1 MKRFSKLLSIGG
13 ICLILHLVISTQ
25 AHAATPLLQ
34 QTSSYSVLGPPTVS
48 VPLINQVLASYH
60 SPAAGKGQAL
70 FDDGVKYGVDP
81 VFALAFFMH
90 ESSFGTT
97 GVAQFTLSLGNLRC
111 ISAYSCYNGYSSFPT
126 WEAGFDAWYSLI
138 RDVYVDAWH
147 LSTVEQIIPTY
158 APASD
163 HNDVAGY
170 ISAVESAVDSWR
182 TGQIAEFGSVHQVPT
197 ISSTPPVVA
206 STATAVGPTAKTT
219 RTPYAADQYSILG
232 KPSVDGAFINQ
243 ILAQYHS
250 PAAGK
255 GPLFFAEGVKYGI
268 DPIYPLAFFML
279 DSIFGTEGLSRVT
292 HSLGPLPTPTTVTC
306 HCQDFHGYRRYAT
319 WDESIADWFQY
330 IHDGYVKQMGLT
342 TVSQIVSVY
351 LRTNDTSAIRF
362 TIKEIEHRVDLW
374 HNAQAQ
380 TPST

>member
-13 ICLILHLVISTQ
+13 ICLILHLVIATQ
-25 AHAATPLLQ
+25 AHADTSLLH
-34 QTSSYSVLGPPTVS
+34 QTSSYSVLGAPTVS
-48 VPLINQVLASYH
+48 VPLINRVLAFYH

-111 ISAYSCYNGYSSFPT
+111 ISAYSCYNGFSSFPT

-138 RDVYVDAWH
+138 RVVYVDTWH

-170 ISAVESAVDSWR
+170 ISALESAVDTWR
-182 TGQIAEFGSVHQVPT
+182 AGQIAEFGSVHQVPT
-197 ISSTPPVVA
+197 VSSTPPVI
-206 STATAVGPTAKTT
+206 TPTAVGPTANTT
-219 RTPYAADQYSILG
+219 RTPYPADQYSILG

-243 ILAQYHS
+243 ILTQYHS

-255 GPLFFAEGVKYGI
+255 GQLFFAEGVKYGI
-268 DPIYPLAFFML
+268 DPIYALAFFML
-279 DSIFGTEGLSRVT
+279 DSIFGTEGLSLAT

-306 HCQDFHGYRRYAT
+306 QCQDFHGYRRYAT
-319 WDESIADWFQY
+319 WDASISDWFQY
-330 IHDGYVKQMGLT
+330 IHDDYVKQMGLT
-342 TVSQIVSVY
+342 TVSQVVSIY
-351 LRTNDTSAIRF
+351 LKTNDTSAIRF
-362 TIKEIEHRVDLW
+362 TIKQIERRVDLW
-374 HNAQAQ
+374 RNAKAQ

>member
-13 ICLILHLVISTQ
+13 ICLILHLVIATQ
-25 AHAATPLLQ
+25 AHADTSLLH
-34 QTSSYSVLGPPTVS
+34 QTSSYSVLGAPTVS
-48 VPLINQVLASYH
+48 VPLINRVLAFYH

-97 GVAQFTLSLGNLRC
+97 GVAQFTHSLGNLRC
-111 ISAYSCYNGYSSFPT
+111 ISAYSCYNGFSSFPT

-138 RDVYVDAWH
+138 RVVYVDTWH

-170 ISAVESAVDSWR
+170 ISALESAVDTWR
-182 TGQIAEFGSVHQVPT
+182 AGQIAEFGSVHQVPT
-197 ISSTPPVVA
+197 VSSTPPVI
-206 STATAVGPTAKTT
+206 TPTAVGPTANTT
-219 RTPYAADQYSILG
+219 RTPYPADQYNILG

-243 ILAQYHS
+243 ILTQYHS

-255 GPLFFAEGVKYGI
+255 GQLFFEEGVKYGI
-268 DPIYPLAFFML
+268 DPIYALAFFMR
-279 DSIFGTEGLSRVT
+279 DSIFGIQGLALVT

-306 HCQDFHGYRRYAT
+306 HCQDFQGYRSYAS

-330 IHDGYVKQMGLT
+330 MHDYYVQQRGLT

-351 LRTNDTSAIRF
+351 LRTKDTSAIDF

-374 HNAQAQ
+374 RKAQAQ

>member
-25 AHAATPLLQ
+25 AHADTLRLQ
-34 QTSSYSVLGPPTVS
+34 QASSYSVLGPPTVS
-48 VPLINQVLASYH
+48 VALINRVLAFYQ
-60 SPAAGKGQAL
+60 SPASGKGQAL

-97 GVAQFTLSLGNLRC
+97 GVAQFTHSLGNLRC
-111 ISAYSCYNGYSSFPT
+111 ISAYSCYNGFSSFPT

-138 RDVYVDAWH
+138 RVVYVDTWH

-170 ISAVESAVDSWR
+170 ISAVESAVDTWR
-182 TGQIAEFGSVHQVPT
+182 AGQIAEFGSVHQVPT
-197 ISSTPPVVA
+197 VSSTPPVI
-206 STATAVGPTAKTT
+206 TPTAVGPTANTT
-219 RTPYAADQYSILG
+219 RTPYPADQYNILG
-232 KPSVDGAFINQ
+232 KPGVDGAFINQ
-243 ILAQYHS
+243 ILTQYHS

-255 GPLFFAEGVKYGI
+255 GQLFFAEGVKYGI
-268 DPIYPLAFFML
+268 DPIYALAFFML
-279 DSIFGTEGLSRVT
+279 DSIFGTEGLSLVT

-319 WDESIADWFQY
+319 WDASISDWFQY
-330 IHDGYVKQMGLT
+330 IHDDYVKQMGLT
-342 TVSQIVSVY
+342 TVSQVVSIY
-351 LRTNDTSAIRF
+351 LKTNDTSAIRF
-362 TIKEIEHRVDLW
+362 TIKQIERRVDLW
-374 HNAQAQ
+374 RNARAQ
-380 TPST
+380 TPSK